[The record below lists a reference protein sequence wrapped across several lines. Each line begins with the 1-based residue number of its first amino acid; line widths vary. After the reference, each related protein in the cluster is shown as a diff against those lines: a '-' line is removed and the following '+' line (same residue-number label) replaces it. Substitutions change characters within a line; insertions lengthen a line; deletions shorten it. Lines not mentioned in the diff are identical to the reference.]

1 MATPRSSTISPT
13 IWAPNSELLSDSG
26 IRDESATGSALAG
39 VATAVPGAGDGEAE
53 GLICGNR
60 VEALP
65 AGIVVDTPATA
76 GSVVDTPATAGSAPS
91 GMAAPTLSVMPDRPG
106 ISTVDPPGVVAEGD
120 PAAAGFVVLELGV
133 ADGLAAAL
141 ATVIVGVFAVAVK
154 VALPSVTVTV
164 ALYLTVSP
172 AVAVLGTVTCVS
184 TWGADGLA
192 AGTLRLQVVPTALVQ
207 PTVYAGAENAGVFA
221 LGVSVDV
228 ILPVASALRF
238 V

>member
-1 MATPRSSTISPT
+1 MTTPRSSTISPT

-26 IRDESATGSALAG
+26 IRDESATGSAFAG
-39 VATAVPGAGDGEAE
+39 VAAAAAVPGAGDGEAE

-65 AGIVVDTPATA
+65 AGT
-76 GSVVDTPATAGSAPS
+76 VVDTPATAGSAPS
-91 GMAAPTLSVMPDRPG
+91 GMAAPTLSVVPDRPG
-106 ISTVDPPGVVAEGD
+106 ISTVDPPSVLSEGD
-120 PAAAGFVVLELGV
+120 PAAAAFVVLELGV

-141 ATVIVGVFAVAVK
+141 ATVIVGAFAAAVK

-184 TWGADGLA
+184 TWGADGFA

>member
-1 MATPRSSTISPT
+1 
-13 IWAPNSELLSDSG
+13 
-26 IRDESATGSALAG
+26 
-39 VATAVPGAGDGEAE
+39 VVPGAGDGDAE

-60 VEALP
+60 LEALP
-65 AGIVVDTPATA
+65 AGI
-76 GSVVDTPATAGSAPS
+76 VVDTPATAGSAPS
-91 GMAAPTLSVMPDRPG
+91 GMAAPTLSVVPDRPG
-106 ISTVDPPGVVAEGD
+106 MSTVDPPGVLADGD
-120 PAAAGFVVLELGV
+120 PAAAPCVVLDLGL

-141 ATVIVGVFAVAVK
+141 ATVIVAAFAAVR
-154 VALPSVTVTV
+154 VSLPLVTVTAAV
-164 ALYLTVSP
+164 YLIVSP

-228 ILPVASALRF
+228 ILPVAAALRF